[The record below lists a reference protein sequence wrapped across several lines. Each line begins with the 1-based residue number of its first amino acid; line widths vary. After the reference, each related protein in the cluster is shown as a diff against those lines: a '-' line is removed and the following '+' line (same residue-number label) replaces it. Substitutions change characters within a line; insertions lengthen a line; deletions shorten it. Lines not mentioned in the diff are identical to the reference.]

1 MAEWQNPIPAV
12 EPANSRT
19 LRKIFTSI
27 QDWSPTAGDRYAT
40 TSTSTLAL
48 VASGTV
54 NLIVETGLKYSVGQV
69 AIIAY
74 DNSNYMIGT
83 VSAYNAATGAL
94 SVVISSRVGAGTYS
108 SWSVNLNGAA
118 GPAGPTGP
126 AGPQGNV
133 GATGSTGPTGPIG
146 GTLNVDGG
154 DPSSIYGGILPLDA
168 GGVI

>member
-1 MAEWQNPIPAV
+1 MAKWENPLPAV
-12 EPANSRT
+12 EPADSRT

-40 TSTSTLAL
+40 TSTSTLTL
-48 VASGTV
+48 VSTGTV
-54 NLIVETGLKYSVGQV
+54 NLIVETDLKYSVGQV

-94 SVVISSRVGAGTYS
+94 SVVISSKVGAGTYS
-108 SWSVNLNGAA
+108 LWSVNLNGAA

-126 AGPQGNV
+126 TGPTGAT
-133 GATGSTGPTGPIG
+133 GATGSAGPTGPMG

-154 DPSSIYGGILPLDA
+154 SPWSVYGGILPLDA
-168 GGVI
+168 GGI

>member
-1 MAEWQNPIPAV
+1 MAKWENPLPAV
-12 EPANSRT
+12 EPADSRT

-40 TSTSTLAL
+40 TSTSTLTL
-48 VASGTV
+48 VSTGTV
-54 NLIVETGLKYSVGQV
+54 NLIVETDLKYSVGQV

-94 SVVISSRVGAGTYS
+94 SVVISSKVGAGTYS
-108 SWSVNLNGAA
+108 LWSVNLNGAA
-118 GPAGPTGP
+118 GPAGATGP
-126 AGPQGNV
+126 AGPAGPT
-133 GATGSTGPTGPIG
+133 GATGSTGPTGPMG

-154 DPSSIYGGILPLDA
+154 SPWSVYGGILPLDA
-168 GGVI
+168 GGI

>member
-1 MAEWQNPIPAV
+1 MAEWENPLPAV
-12 EPANSRT
+12 EPADSRT
-19 LRKIFTSI
+19 LRKIFTSL

-40 TSTSTLAL
+40 TSTSTLTL
-48 VASGTV
+48 VSTGTV
-54 NLIVETGLKYSVGQV
+54 NLIVEPNLKYSVGQV

-74 DNSNYMIGT
+74 NNSNYMIGT
-83 VSAYNAATGAL
+83 VSSYNAATGAL

-126 AGPQGNV
+126 
-133 GATGSTGPTGPIG
+133 TGPMG

-154 DPSSIYGGILPLDA
+154 SPWSVYGGILPLDA
-168 GGVI
+168 GGI

>member
-12 EPANSRT
+12 EPADSRT
-19 LRKIFTSI
+19 LRKIFTSL

-40 TSTSTLAL
+40 TSTSTLTL
-48 VASGTV
+48 VTTGPV
-54 NLIVETGLKYSVGQV
+54 NLIVEPNLKYSVGQV

-83 VSAYNAATGAL
+83 VSAYNASTGAL

-118 GPAGPTGP
+118 GPAG
-126 AGPQGNV
+126 
-133 GATGSTGPTGPIG
+133 STGPTGPMG

-168 GGVI
+168 GGI

>member
-12 EPANSRT
+12 EPADSRT
-19 LRKIFTSI
+19 LRKIFTSL
-27 QDWSPTAGDRYAT
+27 QDWSPPAGDRYAT
-40 TSTSTLAL
+40 TSTSTLTL
-48 VASGTV
+48 VTTGPV
-54 NLIVETGLKYSVGQV
+54 NLIVEPNLKYSVGQV

-83 VSAYNAATGAL
+83 VSAYNASTGAL

-118 GPAGPTGP
+118 GPAGATGPTGP
-126 AGPQGNV
+126 TGAT
-133 GATGSTGPTGPIG
+133 GATGSTGPTGPMG

-168 GGVI
+168 GGI

>member
-1 MAEWQNPIPAV
+1 MAEWENPLPAV
-12 EPANSRT
+12 EPADSRT
-19 LRKIFTSI
+19 LRKIFTSL

-40 TSTSTLAL
+40 TSTSTLTL
-48 VASGTV
+48 VATGPV
-54 NLIVETGLKYSVGQV
+54 NLIVEPGLKYSVGQV

-83 VSAYNAATGAL
+83 VSSYNAATGAL
-94 SVVISSRVGAGTYS
+94 SLVISSRVGAGTYS

-126 AGPQGNV
+126 TGPTGAT
-133 GATGSTGPTGPIG
+133 GATGSAGPTGPMG

-154 DPSSIYGGILPLDA
+154 SPWSVYGGILPLDA
-168 GGVI
+168 GGI

>member
-1 MAEWQNPIPAV
+1 MTKWSNPIPAV
-12 EPANSRT
+12 QPADSRT

-40 TSTSTLAL
+40 TSTSTLTL
-48 VASGTV
+48 VATGPV
-54 NLIVETGLKYSVGQV
+54 NLIVEPGLKYSVGQV

-118 GPAGPTGP
+118 GPAGATGP
-126 AGPQGNV
+126 AGPAGPT
-133 GATGSTGPTGPIG
+133 GTTGSTGPTGPMG

-154 DPSSIYGGILPLDA
+154 SPWSVYGGILPLDA
-168 GGVI
+168 GGI